1 MKTFNLSFLAL
12 TALLTL
18 TSVPLHAQ
26 SFEPEDQSLDISGIE
41 QLASPVPNDS
51 EVLLPI
57 GKASKRQLPPKNW
70 SFLVWNL
77 HKGEDETFK
86 PEYLALSLGRDIIM
100 NQEIYLDK
108 NMNDVFKFLFSF
120 KIETAT
126 SFFYGKEKIRTG
138 VANISTVDAE
148 FTKFIRTD
156 TREPILKSPK
166 MTLVTSYPIR
176 FSKKKLTVVNIHGIN
191 FVSTAGFKKEMERIY
206 QEIKDIPSPLVFAGD
221 FNTWNEDRITILDEY
236 ARKLKL
242 KEASYLPDNR
252 ITFNGNYLDHFLYT
266 SDIKIK
272 KARVDAFYKGSDH
285 KPLAV
290 EVEYLRVKEDQT
302 PIDESIPEQN
312 DTEYFSAAL

>member
-1 MKTFNLSFLAL
+1 MKTLNLSFLAL

-18 TSVPLHAQ
+18 TSVPVYAQ
-26 SFEPEDQSLDISGIE
+26 SFEVEDQSLFNEGME
-41 QLASPVPNDS
+41 QFASPVPEDS

-57 GKASKRQLPPKNW
+57 GKASKKQLPPKNW

-86 PEYLALSLGRDIIM
+86 PEFLALSLGRDIIM

-108 NMNDVFKFLFSF
+108 NMKDVFKFLFPY
-120 KIETAT
+120 KIDTAT
-126 SFFYGKEKIRTG
+126 SFYYGKEKIRTG
-138 VANISTVDAE
+138 VANISTVEAD
-148 FTKFIRTD
+148 FTQFIRTD
-156 TREPILKSPK
+156 TLEPILKSPK
-166 MTLVTSYPIR
+166 MTLVSSYPIR

-191 FVSTAGFKKEMERIY
+191 FVSTAGFRKEIERIY

-221 FNTWNEDRITILDEY
+221 FNTWNEDRINILEEY
-236 ARKLKL
+236 AKKLKL
-242 KEASYLPDNR
+242 KEAKFLPDNR

-285 KPLAV
+285 KPLTV
-290 EVEYLRVKEDQT
+290 EVEYLRSINEET
-302 PIDESIPEQN
+302 AADEEVPDQN
-312 DTEYFSAAL
+312 DTESLEVAL

>member
-1 MKTFNLSFLAL
+1 MKTLNLSFLAL

-26 SFEPEDQSLDISGIE
+26 SFELEDQSLNVEGIE

-51 EVLLPI
+51 EVLVPL
-57 GKASKRQLPPKNW
+57 GKASKKQLPPKNW

-86 PEYLALSLGRDIIM
+86 PEFLALSLGRDIIM

-108 NMNDVFKFLFSF
+108 NMKDVFKFLFSF

-148 FTKFIRTD
+148 FTQFIRTD

-191 FVSTAGFKKEMERIY
+191 FVSTAGFRKEMERIY
-206 QEIKDIPSPLVFAGD
+206 QEIKNIPSPLVFAGD
-221 FNTWNEDRITILDEY
+221 FNTWNEDRIAILDEY

-242 KEASYLPDNR
+242 KEAGFVPDNR
-252 ITFNGNYLDHFLYT
+252 ITFNGNFLDHFLYT

-272 KARVDAFYKGSDH
+272 KARVDSIYKGSDH

-290 EVEYLRVKEDQT
+290 EVEYLRSKEDET
-302 PIDESIPEQN
+302 PIEEMPDQN
-312 DTEYFSAAL
+312 DTESLAVSL